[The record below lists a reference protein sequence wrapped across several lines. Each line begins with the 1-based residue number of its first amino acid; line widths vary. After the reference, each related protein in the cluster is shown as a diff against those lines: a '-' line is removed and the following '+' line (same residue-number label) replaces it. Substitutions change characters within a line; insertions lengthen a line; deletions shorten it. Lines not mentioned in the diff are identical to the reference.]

1 MDLVMTSKMR
11 FQTNQ
16 KIKCLIQS
24 KKKNKKIVND
34 LKAKEVLERIICTY
48 LSTLCRDNFLNE
60 KFTQSP

>member
-24 KKKNKKIVND
+24 KKKKNIVND
-34 LKAKEVLERIICTY
+34 IKAKEVLERIICTY
-48 LSTLCRDNFLNE
+48 LSTLCHDNFLNE